1 MKRILGILCI
11 VVVLYAAVLDA
22 EGGRTPRNHKNLGQR
37 LALYGIITLGVG
49 VLIVSGGI
57 DLSIGSVC
65 VLSSV
70 AFGLM
75 LKNGVPLGAAMLFV
89 LLIAGLIGFLHGIL
103 ITKLGL
109 QPFIVTLC
117 GLFLWRGAA
126 LWLALPDPMAPLRG
140 EPTGGAGNVNLGE
153 QAKDLSSAIDFSS
166 GHFELEFL
174 DGIPGLE
181 WYRMVPW
188 RLLLFFG
195 IAAVM
200 VVFLHYSVYGRYL
213 YATGAN
219 EQAARYAGIPTD
231 RYKILAYILCSAMAG
246 IVGILEM
253 LEHKSAAPSQS
264 ANLYEL
270 YAITGAVLGGCSLR
284 GGEGTVVGMML
295 GAAVLPLLRNLV
307 ILQDFPPDLE
317 NFIVGLA
324 LLGGTIADELLR
336 RRAARKGTHR

>member
-1 MKRILGILCI
+1 MKRIIGILCI
-11 VVVLYAAVLDA
+11 VVALYAVVLTTDA
-22 EGGRTPRNHKNLGQR
+22 GQTPGNHKNLAQR

-49 VLIVSGGI
+49 VLIISGGI

-65 VLSSV
+65 ALASV

-75 LKNGVPLGAAMLFV
+75 LKSDMPLGAAIVAV
-89 LLIAGLIGFLHGIL
+89 LGITACIGLLHGVL
-103 ITKLGL
+103 ITKLRL

-117 GLFLWRGAA
+117 GLFLWRGVA
-126 LWLALPDPMAPLRG
+126 LWLALPDPLAPLRG
-140 EPTGGAGNVNLGE
+140 EQTGGAGNVNLGE
-153 QAKDLSSAIDFSS
+153 QAKDLEGAITFSS
-166 GHFELEFL
+166 GHFQLDFL
-174 DGIPGLE
+174 DGIPVLE
-181 WYRMVPW
+181 WYQLVPW
-188 RLLLFFG
+188 RLLVFFG
-195 IAAVM
+195 LAALL

-246 IVGILEM
+246 VVGILEM

-336 RRAARKGTHR
+336 RRAARKGAGK